1 MRDPAFLAGPGRQ
14 AVTQVARSAARSS
27 MRSAQH
33 GHRGL
38 RDESRDEYSNDQA
51 ATLRRMFAGPSLRV
65 LPVLLPETHCATRA
79 SWIAKLAAGFARH
92 GERTLVVDA
101 ARLHV
106 AAALGLRARFDL
118 VHALRGECTHEQA
131 LLDAG
136 PNLSIVPAARALALA
151 EETGLSL
158 TALLGPLQR
167 ELQARRGCD
176 LVLLLLPGAADVAV
190 ARLPDGD
197 ILVPLLPEAP
207 AIAQSVHEIE
217 RILARQVERAFEQPA
232 AQPVKPAF
240 RLLFLGMDAGAAATL
255 AEQLASRC
263 SPLLRFAG
271 AARIGRDLGDVVR
284 AAGEWSLATM
294 RWTR

>member
-1 MRDPAFLAGPGRQ
+1 MRDPAFVGRPAGRTLLQSLRAAVPG
-14 AVTQVARSAARSS
+14 AIDLHLSS
-27 MRSAQH
+27 TDRPRADH
-33 GHRGL
+33 GG
-38 RDESRDEYSNDQA
+38 DQA
-51 ATLRRMFAGPSLRV
+51 ATLRRMFGGPSLRV
-65 LPVLLPETHCATRA
+65 LPVLLPEAHCATRA

-118 VHALRGECTHEQA
+118 VHVLRGECSHEQA

-136 PNLSIVPAARALALA
+136 PNLSIIPAARALALA

-167 ELQARRGCD
+167 ELQSRSGCD

-190 ARLPDGD
+190 ARLPAGD
-197 ILVPLLPEAP
+197 ILVPMLPEAP
-207 AIAQSVHEIE
+207 AIAQSVREIE
-217 RILARQVERAFEQPA
+217 RILARQVEREFEQPA
-232 AQPVKPAF
+232 AQPAKPAF
-240 RLLFLGMDAGAAATL
+240 RLLFLGMDATAAGTL
-255 AEQLASRC
+255 TEQLASRC